1 MKRLIERRDRLRER
15 REDQRA
21 PFTVQSGRRDRLAYL
36 CLWLLALPW
45 ACQDDAAAR
54 DPAETRPS
62 DAAAPS
68 PDAFRFHDLA
78 ALPPVGDTGVSA
90 DATPVSDALLAPD
103 AAPTCVEA
111 ECDGVCDR
119 GECLPAGPAR
129 LPGAETA
136 LYFAYDVHLTLPET
150 DPDCCVDFD
159 GDGRGDNQFGEA
171 MRARSQLAAD
181 EFPYETLQQGADRR
195 QYVLLLA
202 VHAPSGVPAAVEVLY
217 GLRLSPALPGPDRFH
232 LRRVSHVEGTG
243 AARVRSLRVEA
254 DGRSLHAPLRDPA
267 PLRFDLALEFSIPL
281 ALRRSAL
288 DLRFVDTPGGVAEL
302 HGRWT
307 GAVAL
312 ADFAVDV
319 NALVA
324 SQCGC
329 LALGET
335 PLFGVDAATGRLTCA
350 ALPGEAEA
358 CDRGDAH
365 VESNCVLLGLDCPL
379 QPGLLAPDVSLRP
392 GGPPDAFSVALTFK
406 ARPATLEDLVD

>member
-1 MKRLIERRDRLRER
+1 MRGTVTVSIRR
-15 REDQRA
+15 
-21 PFTVQSGRRDRLAYL
+21 PTGRRIAAF
-36 CLWLLALPW
+36 CLLALTW
-45 ACQDDAAAR
+45 GCRDDATAR
-54 DPAETRPS
+54 DPAESPIR
-62 DAAAPS
+62 DAADPS

-78 ALPPVGDTGVSA
+78 ALPAAGDTGVSA
-90 DATPVSDALLAPD
+90 DALAVPD
-103 AAPTCVEA
+103 VAPTCSEA

-119 GECLPAGPAR
+119 GECLAPGPAR
-129 LPGAETA
+129 LPGPETA
-136 LYFAYDVHLTLPET
+136 LYFAYDVHLTLPEA

-159 GDGRGDNQFGEA
+159 GDGRGDNRFGDA
-171 MRARSQLAAD
+171 MQTLSQLGAD

-243 AARVRSLRVEA
+243 AARARSLRLEA
-254 DGRSLHAPLRDPA
+254 DGRTLHAPLRDPA

-288 DLRFVDTPGGVAEL
+288 DLRYVDTPAGVTEV

-329 LALGET
+329 LALGDT
-335 PLFGVDAATGRLTCA
+335 PLFGMDAAAGRLTCA

-365 VESNCVLLGLDCPL
+365 VESNCAHLGLDCPL
-379 QPGLLAPDVSLRP
+379 LRRRLAPDVSLMP

-406 ARPATLEDLVD
+406 ARPATVQDLVD